1 MYIIQPNKDT
11 PKKCHWKA
19 HKTVFCLTDLLDD
32 VSLQQSPFLLEVKK
46 MNLSYPLEAEKV
58 WMKGT
63 NSKESIMQK
72 VFQYRSL
79 KTHFK
84 MKIYW
89 PLSLHKRFRKPQ
101 FLKA

>member
-58 WMKGT
+58 WMKRT

-72 VFQYRSL
+72 PFQYRLL
-79 KTHFK
+79 K
-84 MKIYW
+84 
-89 PLSLHKRFRKPQ
+89 RR
-101 FLKA
+101 